1 VLLLKS
7 LGVENLLQFHF
18 MDPPPEDNILN
29 SMYQLWILG
38 ALDNTGVLTDLGR
51 KMVEFPLEPSLS
63 KMLIISEDMHCSMDI
78 LIIVAMLSVPSI
90 FFRPK
95 MRQEDSDAARE
106 KFQVPE
112 SDHLTLL
119 NVYHQWKSNGYSAQW
134 CADHFIHSKAMRKV
148 REVRAQLKE
157 IMESQKMSLLTVGT
171 DWDVIRKCICAA
183 FFHQAARLRG
193 IGEYVNARNGMP
205 ANLHPTSS
213 LFGMGFTADYVV
225 YHELIMTT
233 KEYMHTATAVDGYW
247 LAELG
252 PMFFSVKVK
261 GTMSSATRRE
271 AVTQFNHMEVEMKK
285 ATERM
290 KEMETEKEE
299 QRQRERN
306 RQSIITPGA
315 AKTPKRTPARFGL

>member
-1 VLLLKS
+1 
-7 LGVENLLQFHF
+7 
-18 MDPPPEDNILN
+18 MDAPPEDNLLN

-38 ALDNTGVLTDLGR
+38 ALDNTGQMTTLGK
-51 KMVEFPLEPSLS
+51 KMVEFPLDPSLS
-63 KMLIISEDMHCSMDI
+63 KMLIISEEMRCSLDI
-78 LIIVAMLSVPSI
+78 LIIVSMLSVPSI

-95 MRQEDSDAARE
+95 MREEDSDAARE

-112 SDHLTLL
+112 SDHLTFLH
-119 NVYHQWKSNGYSAQW
+119 VYQQWKANGYSASW
-134 CADHFIHSKAMRKV
+134 CGEHFIHIKAMRKV

-157 IMESQKMSLLTVGT
+157 IMENQKMELVSCGT

-205 ANLHPTSS
+205 ANLHPTSA

-261 GTMSSATRRE
+261 GAMSSETRKEALSHLHTMEAEMRE
-271 AVTQFNHMEVEMKK
+271 
-285 ATERM
+285 ATERLKEM
-290 KEMETEKEE
+290 KEEKELE
-299 QRQRERN
+299 RTKERTRQK
-306 RQSIITPGA
+306 IVTPGSVV
-315 AKTPKRTPARFGL
+315 